1 MLTLEYLEDA
11 NELLRPT
18 RRQKEDLQATIEEF
32 MKSGMPAAKV
42 GLLGANYKN
51 VVTARNAMKAAIKNS
66 HRRCEVISRRGV
78 LYLIRLEDDSD

>member
-11 NELLRPT
+11 NEIRKQT
-18 RRQKEDLQATIEEF
+18 RRQNEDLQATIEEF

-42 GLLGANYKN
+42 GLFGTNYANVN
-51 VVTARNAMKAAIKNS
+51 TARNAMKAAIKNS

-78 LYLIRLEDDSD
+78 LYLIRLEDDSN